1 MKNYTIDFNM
11 NKLTV
16 SKSFYEKAM
25 NPNNTEYTTLLVLK
39 HDFPGLRIYIKE
51 PAKRKSPTARL
62 TYDKMVKY
70 LACQK
75 NSEALLLMFNSV
87 KEHSKSVDAPYMY
100 VKKWFLETF
109 PDYTKYPSFDEHG
122 NLLDKKV
129 HSGTTER
136 KATLEELIKV
146 GDVA

>member
-51 PAKRKSPTARL
+51 PAKRKSPAARL

-75 NSEALLLMFNSV
+75 NSEALLLMFNTI
-87 KEHSKSVDAPYMY
+87 KEQSKSQSAPYVY
-100 VKKWFLETF
+100 VKTWFLENF
-109 PDYTKYPSFDEHG
+109 PEYTKYPSFDEYG
-122 NLLDKKV
+122 KLLDQKAPSV
-129 HSGTTER
+129 SPER
-136 KATLEELIKV
+136 TVKLEDLIRV
-146 GDVA
+146 GDAA

>member
-16 SKSFYEKAM
+16 SKSFYDKAM

-51 PAKRKSPTARL
+51 PAKRKSPAVRL

-75 NSEALLLMFNSV
+75 NSEALLLMFNTI
-87 KEHSKSVDAPYMY
+87 KEQSKSQSAPYVY
-100 VKKWFLETF
+100 VKKWFLEQF
-109 PDYTKYPSFDEHG
+109 PDYTKYPSFDENG
-122 NLLDKKV
+122 KLLDKKAPSV
-129 HSGTTER
+129 TTER
-136 KATLEELIKV
+136 AVKLEDLIKV
-146 GDVA
+146 GDAA

>member
-51 PAKRKSPTARL
+51 PAKRKSPAVRL

-75 NSEALLLMFNSV
+75 NSEALLLMFNTI
-87 KEHSKSVDAPYMY
+87 KEQSKSQSAPYVY
-100 VKKWFLETF
+100 VKKWFLEQF
-109 PDYTKYPSFDEHG
+109 PEYTKYPSFDEYG
-122 NLLDKKV
+122 KLLDKKAPTV
-129 HSGTTER
+129 TTER
-136 KATLEELIKV
+136 AVKLEDLIKV
-146 GDVA
+146 GDAA